1 MRRKKDDKRVLFSP
15 QNNRRNRS
23 KKRKISIPNRSDLNL
38 PNIVNRPKKQRN
50 PSKWGNAT
58 VFLIILA
65 LVAFVVGAGIGVLLS
80 LDDGDDGP
88 HWQNVTDEMTTNLND
103 TDNVTYDKELD
114 NVDFNNNQTLTEL
127 NVTVEPSY

>member
-38 PNIVNRPKKQRN
+38 PNIVNRPKKQSN
-50 PSKWGNAT
+50 PSKWGNAI

-65 LVAFVVGAGIGVLLS
+65 LVAFVVGAGIGVSLS

>member
-15 QNNRRNRS
+15 TKNNRRNIS
-23 KKRKISIPNRSDLNL
+23 NKRKINL
-38 PNIVNRPKKQRN
+38 PQIQNRPRRQRRQ
-50 PSKWGNAT
+50 SKWGNAT

-65 LVAFVVGAGIGVLLS
+65 LVAFVVGAGIGVSLS
-80 LDDGDDGP
+80 LDKGDEGP

-103 TDNVTYDKELD
+103 TDNITYDKELD